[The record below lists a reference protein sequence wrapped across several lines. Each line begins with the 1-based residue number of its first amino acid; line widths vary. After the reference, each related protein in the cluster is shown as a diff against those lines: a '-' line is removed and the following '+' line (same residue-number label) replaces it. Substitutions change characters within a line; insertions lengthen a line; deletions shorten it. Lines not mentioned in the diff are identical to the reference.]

1 MELFNAGTPRK
12 VFIAYILVYA
22 LMSPFGI
29 GIGIAITTFIENNTT
44 SYLIT
49 IGVLQALAGGTILY
63 VVVFEVLQRERSK
76 EKVPGLLQLAFVT
89 IGFLVMTLVEV

>member
-1 MELFNAGTPRK
+1 MVFLFIIFVLLAAVATHKYVISFCVGMELYNAGTPRK

-29 GIGIAITTFIENNTT
+29 GIGIAITTLVENNTT

-49 IGVLQALAGGTILY
+49 IGVLQ
-63 VVVFEVLQRERSK
+63 V
-76 EKVPGLLQLAFVT
+76 
-89 IGFLVMTLVEV
+89 